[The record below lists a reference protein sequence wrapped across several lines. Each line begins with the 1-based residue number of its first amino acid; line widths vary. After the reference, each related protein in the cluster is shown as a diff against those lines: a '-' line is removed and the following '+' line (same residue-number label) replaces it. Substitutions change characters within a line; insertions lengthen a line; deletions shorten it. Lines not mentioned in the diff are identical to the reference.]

1 MGSNPTFPVILTID
15 KNGHV
20 SIKIPDPNYATQ
32 YKLYKLI
39 YLKYIDDLE
48 LYKKQNIVYAEEMKE
63 YNEALCCYN
72 VEIAKYNLIRAEE
85 KLSKVVNN

>member
-1 MGSNPTFPVILTID
+1 
-15 KNGHV
+15 
-20 SIKIPDPNYATQ
+20 
-32 YKLYKLI
+32 
-39 YLKYIDDLE
+39 